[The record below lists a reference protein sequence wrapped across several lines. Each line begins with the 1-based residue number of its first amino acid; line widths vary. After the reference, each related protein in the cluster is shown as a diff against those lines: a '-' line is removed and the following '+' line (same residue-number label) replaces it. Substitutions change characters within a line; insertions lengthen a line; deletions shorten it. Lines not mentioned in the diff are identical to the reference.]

1 MNQQVQ
7 PHYEDDFDLSEILR
21 VLKESWKLIIALL
34 LIGVVVAGSITAFF
48 VPIKYR
54 SYAIF
59 TLEAGGSSNSSSFNS
74 TFGQV
79 NAVKEVIHSHPFLRE
94 ILEKAG
100 MKVDQQEI
108 ERLRSAIAIGTTKGK
123 NIRLEVIW
131 DDPRQAYELLNLVY
145 NIYQVKVAERINVY
159 NENRLRVAE
168 ENFVRSQE
176 LFEEV
181 NKALVDFQKR
191 NKIVLPPPDLAVAEQ
206 DNPTFRILN
215 VSPEQLTEYNRLA
228 AEHTAAKENYIKS
241 YNMLEETRQSI
252 KAEESYLFVTVEPPV
267 FSGQK
272 YSPSMFNSMVI
283 AGFLALFIGV
293 MLAFLREYLKKNS
306 LKWAKM

>member
-1 MNQQVQ
+1 M
-7 PHYEDDFDLSEILR
+7 
-21 VLKESWKLIIALL
+21 
-34 LIGVVVAGSITAFF
+34 VVAGSITAFF

-59 TLEAGGSSNSSSFNS
+59 TLETGGSSNSKSFNS

-79 NAVKEVIHSHPFLRE
+79 NTVKEVIHSHLFLRE
-94 ILEKAG
+94 VLEKAG
-100 MKVDQQEI
+100 MKIDQQGI
-108 ERLRSAIAIGTTKGK
+108 DRLRSAIVISTTKGK
-123 NIRLEVIW
+123 NIWLAVIW

-145 NIYQVKVAERINVY
+145 NTYQVKVAERINVY

-168 ENFVRSQE
+168 ENFARSQE

-215 VSPEQLTEYNRLA
+215 VSPEQLTEYNRLV

-241 YNMLEETRQSI
+241 YNMLEETRRSI
-252 KAEESYLFVTVEPPV
+252 TVEESYLFVTVEPPV